1 MLTCTVVLISGYAS
15 IAVGVTILAGLLVL
29 IMVVYVFYR
38 RRTKHSRKSEITTL
52 DTNERAHL
60 LEGKVLDCG
69 LFPHCAI
76 QTYPTSDGHNE
87 MRLTII
93 DLTFYT
99 IDSVSFSRSVTHTVS
114 YSAHQ
119 QGKLTI
125 TLSSSSWIIT
135 CSAVVFFTFYHTN
148 ACTRLPQR
156 RSEAI
161 VHAR

>member
-1 MLTCTVVLISGYAS
+1 MVLISGYAS

-29 IMVVYVFYR
+29 TMVVYVSYR
-38 RRTKHSRKSEITTL
+38 RRTKHSRKSEITTR

-69 LFPHCAI
+69 LFPHVP
-76 QTYPTSDGHNE
+76 YKPTQHQMDIMKWGWQF
-87 MRLTII
+87 I

-99 IDSVSFSRSVTHTVS
+99 IDSVSFSESVTHTVS

-125 TLSSSSWIIT
+125 TLSSSSWRIT
-135 CSAVVFFTFYHTN
+135 CSAMALFMFYHTN
-148 ACTRLPQR
+148 VCTWLPQR
-156 RSEAI
+156 WLEANI
-161 VHAR
+161 